1 MAADGD
7 TGLPRQLNFY
17 NDFVRSN
24 KERTV
29 VIISDAMRYE
39 VGRSLFEKLQA
50 DAKCTA
56 SISAMQS
63 VLPSYTK
70 FGMAALLPHK
80 TIEVLPDSRTLADG
94 KPTDDI
100 KQREAVLQAANPD
113 SRCVKYDD
121 IKSMNVSALRD
132 VFTGQNVVYV
142 YHDQIDARG
151 DHAST
156 ENEVFNAC
164 EEAVEEIYALV
175 RKLTSSANT
184 IHYIITADHGFIY
197 KRDKLSES
205 DKISGIPDADRRYA
219 LTDRDVQ
226 GEGVASLP
234 FSSIIGADDSRRVYF
249 PMGSDL
255 FKKPGSGLNYTH
267 GGSSPQEMIIPL
279 IDVRTEKGRCETTN
293 AEIRFISLTRKIT
306 NLVTVL
312 DFMQTEPV
320 SDVVKETRYHV
331 YFVDEKGNRI
341 SNECIYI
348 ADKKDADTSKRI
360 FKLRFSF
367 RNIKYD
373 INKKYYLVAFEE
385 KTSLEVLRHEMM
397 IDIAFADDFGF

>member
-1 MAADGD
+1 MHKVIKDYVCFDLETTGFGKTAEIIEIGAIKVRDGTTVD
-7 TGLPRQLNFY
+7 KFSELVKPTNRISGVVTALTGISQ
-17 NDFVRSN
+17 NDV
-24 KERTV
+24 
-29 VIISDAMRYE
+29 
-39 VGRSLFEKLQA
+39 A
-50 DAKCTA
+50 DARN
-56 SISAMQS
+56 IS
-63 VLPSYTK
+63 
-70 FGMAALLPHK
+70 
-80 TIEVLPDSRTLADG
+80 EVLPDFLEFIG
-94 KPTDDI
+94 NDI
-100 KQREAVLQAANPD
+100 LLGHNIASFDIPIVRRNVAV
-113 SRCVKYDD
+113 V
-121 IKSMNVSALRD
+121 M
-132 VFTGQNVVYV
+132 
-142 YHDQIDARG
+142 
-151 DHAST
+151 
-156 ENEVFNAC
+156 
-164 EEAVEEIYALV
+164 
-175 RKLTSSANT
+175 SANT

-255 FKKPGSGLNYTH
+255 FKKQGSGLNYTH